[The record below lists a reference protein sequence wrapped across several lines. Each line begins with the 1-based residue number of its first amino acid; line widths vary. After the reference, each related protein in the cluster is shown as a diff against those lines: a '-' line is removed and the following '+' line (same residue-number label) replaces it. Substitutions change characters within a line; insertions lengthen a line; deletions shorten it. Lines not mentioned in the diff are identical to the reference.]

1 MGNDDP
7 VVDIEKMSLSE
18 LAALEADV
26 IRQVTAGP
34 IASQQAHDTSDEA
47 ENRMRTLKRE
57 ISSH

>member
-1 MGNDDP
+1 MGRDDL
-7 VVDIEKMSLSE
+7 VADIEKVSLSE

-34 IASQQAHDTSDEA
+34 IAPQGADVTFDGDEK
-47 ENRMRTLKRE
+47 RMRALKRE